1 MSLISRLIGWAA
13 SLAPADTYDVAI
25 ECNIQVPMPD
35 GVVLLASISSV
46 ELVAPASDRDLQN
59 EALIY

>member
-25 ECNIQVPMPD
+25 ERNIPAPMPD
-35 GVVLLASISSV
+35 GVVLAACAA
-46 ELVAPASDRDLQN
+46 APVTPTSP
-59 EALIY
+59 